1 MTGTRA
7 RVLLAD
13 AAMLSVA
20 VLWGLG
26 YVVSDALLGR
36 IGPLWLVALRFSASS
51 VMLLALFGR
60 RLKMLDKNQLF
71 QALGVGLVLAV
82 TYLLHIYGLVFTTG
96 GKQAFIVTAYV
107 VVVPFLLWA
116 ATRRFP
122 GFGPFLAAALCL
134 CGMFLLTLQDNLA
147 IGLGDGLSLLCALF
161 LALHMVVVER
171 FVREIDPVAFAV
183 LQIGVVGVATVPLAL
198 AFEPFPGAVAPLGW
212 AALAY
217 NVLLGTVFALVTQN
231 LAQKY
236 TSSTHTALI
245 LSLEGVFGALTGAL
259 LLGESFT
266 MRMVLGCALI
276 FVSIL
281 MAELL
286 PPGPA
291 AVPEPDAPS

>member
-1 MTGTRA
+1 MLA
-7 RVLLAD
+7 AD
-13 AAMLSVA
+13 AALLGVA
-20 VLWGLG
+20 LFWGMG
-26 YVVSDALLGR
+26 YVAMKIALDSFT
-36 IGPLWLVALRFSASS
+36 PLWLTVVRFVSAFALLA
-51 VMLLALFGR
+51 ALFGP
-60 RLKMLDKNQLF
+60 RLIRLSAS
-71 QALGVGLVLAV
+71 ALRAGLLAGGLLTLAFWVSTVGLQ
-82 TYLLHIYGLVFTTG
+82 YTTA
-96 GKQAFIVTAYV
+96 GKQVFIVTAYV

>member
-1 MTGTRA
+1 MTPKRS
-7 RVLLAD
+7 VLAAD
-13 AAMLSVA
+13 AALLGVA
-20 VLWGLG
+20 LFWGMG
-26 YVVSDALLGR
+26 YVAMKIALDSFT
-36 IGPLWLVALRFSASS
+36 PLWLTVVRFVSAFALLA
-51 VMLLALFGR
+51 ALFGP
-60 RLKMLDKNQLF
+60 RLIRLSAS
-71 QALGVGLVLAV
+71 ALRAGLLAGGLLTLAFWVSTVGLQ
-82 TYLLHIYGLVFTTG
+82 YTTA
-96 GKQAFIVTAYV
+96 GKQVFIVTAYV

>member
-1 MTGTRA
+1 MTPKRS
-7 RVLLAD
+7 VLAAD
-13 AAMLSVA
+13 AALLGVA
-20 VLWGLG
+20 LFWGMG
-26 YVVSDALLGR
+26 YVAMKAALDSFTPFWLTVFRFLSAFALLC
-36 IGPLWLVALRFSASS
+36 
-51 VMLLALFGR
+51 ALFGR
-60 RLKMLDKNQLF
+60 RLVRLSPS
-71 QALGVGLVLAV
+71 ALKAGLLAGGLLSLGFWVSTVGLQ
-82 TYLLHIYGLVFTTG
+82 YTTA

-259 LLGESFT
+259 LLGASFT